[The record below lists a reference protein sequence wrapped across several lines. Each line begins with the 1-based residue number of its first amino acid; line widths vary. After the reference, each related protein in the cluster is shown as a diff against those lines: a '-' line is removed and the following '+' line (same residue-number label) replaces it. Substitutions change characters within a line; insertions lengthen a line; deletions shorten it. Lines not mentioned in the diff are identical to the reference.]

1 MENPAPVR
9 RFGNCTY
16 HMVFTPKY
24 RRKEIYGENKIGRML
39 RELCGWKYTGGD
51 TAEDECD
58 GLCRFSEREK
68 RFDGLRALERHIVT
82 ENFGTKDTIRVK
94 ERP

>member
-1 MENPAPVR
+1 
-9 RFGNCTY
+9 
-16 HMVFTPKY
+16 MVFTPKY

-51 TAEDECD
+51 TAEDECVEFY
-58 GLCRFSEREK
+58 RFSESEK
-68 RFDGLRALERHIVT
+68 RFDGLRALEQHIAT
-82 ENFGTKDTIRVK
+82 ENFGARDTIRSK

>member
-1 MENPAPVR
+1 MKNSHWTGGCL
-9 RFGNCTY
+9 FDNS
-16 HMVFTPKY
+16 
-24 RRKEIYGENKIGRML
+24 RKEIYGENKIGRML

-68 RFDGLRALERHIVT
+68 RFDGLRALERHIA
-82 ENFGTKDTIRVK
+82 DTIRGK
-94 ERP
+94 EHP